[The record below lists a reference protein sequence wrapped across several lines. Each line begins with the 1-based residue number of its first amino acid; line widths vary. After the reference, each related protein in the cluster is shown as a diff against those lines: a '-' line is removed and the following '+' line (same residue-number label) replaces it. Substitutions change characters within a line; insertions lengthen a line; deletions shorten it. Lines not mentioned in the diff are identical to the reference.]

1 MAREKRV
8 VNRIA
13 VHRETARRTYESQK
27 HGYQVGYIDV
37 WYTPDGEIDEPYEL
51 TLFSPKRGEWTVRM
65 TSRDSMDPNPE
76 FEMYWTRIPDL
87 GIKEYD
93 VFPHEDGS
101 PGWSSAVRRSMAP
114 P

>member
-1 MAREKRV
+1 MAREKRMV
-8 VNRIA
+8 SPIA
-13 VHRETARRTYESQK
+13 VHRETARRAYESQK
-27 HGYQVGYIDV
+27 HGYQVGHIDV

-51 TLFSPKRGEWTVRM
+51 TLFSPKRG
-65 TSRDSMDPNPE
+65 SMDPNPE
-76 FEMYWTRIPDL
+76 FQIYWTRIPDL

-101 PGWSSAVRRSMAP
+101 PGWSSAVRRSTAP